1 MCIDS
6 GCPAKQLIYQ
16 FLYLKFLPTEDLKAW
31 GTFGKLVIPAPYLW
45 LSRFLFVPPL
55 AEDEIMISVCSCQFF
70 KIFHLF
76 TGSWYLSINLS
87 LSHTCMCSRACSH
100 TQTHTH
106 TLIISQCPFLSD
118 HSLSW
123 PENLPLWGKHLH
135 SRTRILHLLPPR
147 NHPEFHSFTQT
158 LSPWQEKGAWSRA
171 KRENESSTEKWNKVM
186 LTGAGGLIRES

>member
-1 MCIDS
+1 MR
-6 GCPAKQLIYQ
+6 GL
-16 FLYLKFLPTEDLKAW
+16 W
-31 GTFGKLVIPAPYLW
+31 KLVIPAHLW

-55 AEDEIMISVCSCQFF
+55 AEDEIMISVCSYQFF
-70 KIFHLF
+70 KILHLQAPG
-76 TGSWYLSINLS
+76 TSQLIS
-87 LSHTCMCSRACSH
+87 LSHIHACAH
-100 TQTHTH
+100 VHALTHRHTH

-171 KRENESSTEKWNKVM
+171 KWEKELSTEKLKKVV
-186 LTGAGGLIRES
+186 LTGAGGLIRKS

>member
-1 MCIDS
+1 MR
-6 GCPAKQLIYQ
+6 GL
-16 FLYLKFLPTEDLKAW
+16 W
-31 GTFGKLVIPAPYLW
+31 KLVIPAHLW

-55 AEDEIMISVCSCQFF
+55 AEDEIMISVCSYQFF
-70 KIFHLF
+70 KILHLQAPG
-76 TGSWYLSINLS
+76 TSQLISLS
-87 LSHTCMCSRACSH
+87 LSHTCTCSRACSH

-171 KRENESSTEKWNKVM
+171 KWENELSTEKLKKVV
-186 LTGAGGLIRES
+186 LTGAGELIRKS